1 MRICT
6 INLKEHYLNHNNKRK
21 PMQYLW
27 LALALFYAIMHA
39 TVSVIDKKIVS
50 TKNIDPL
57 ALSAIRFGVNSI
69 TSAIILILFITP
81 SINGL
86 NTNILL
92 LSTFYFIAAIT
103 YFYAIK
109 IEDISKI
116 IPYRDAI
123 VTKLSFILAIII
135 LKETITITNIFGVL
149 AIAIGGYIVWTD
161 GKIIKPKFTKGL
173 VLIGISAVCL
183 AIYGIIAKISL
194 ITISPYLLSFF
205 MYTLITAYMI
215 TTNIIFN
222 KKKLNETR
230 KIITTNKK
238 LILLI
243 LLASLTA
250 VTGVTALFFA
260 LSIENASK
268 VLPIAGTLPLFAA
281 IMGKKFLNES
291 HGKERIIGAAII
303 ITGIFLL
310 YI

>member
-1 MRICT
+1 
-6 INLKEHYLNHNNKRK
+6 
-21 PMQYLW
+21 MQYLW

-39 TVSVIDKKIVS
+39 TVSVIDKKIIS

-69 TSAIILILFITP
+69 TSAIILLLFITP
-81 SINGL
+81 TYNGL

-92 LSTFYFIAAIT
+92 LSTFYFLAAIT

-109 IEDISKI
+109 IEDVSKI

-135 LKETITITNIFGVL
+135 LKETTTLTNIFGIL
-149 AIAIGGYIVWTD
+149 AIVFGGYIVWTD

-183 AIYGIIAKISL
+183 ALYGIIAKISL

-215 TTNIIFN
+215 TTNLIFN

-243 LLASLTA
+243 LLASITA